1 MVYRSLNEGNLEIL
15 TEITILADIGDI
27 CDFRFVTFDIEPSDE
42 HPMG

>member
-15 TEITILADIGDI
+15 TEITILADVGDI
-27 CDFRFVTFDIEPSDE
+27 CDFAVSNIFIESSDE